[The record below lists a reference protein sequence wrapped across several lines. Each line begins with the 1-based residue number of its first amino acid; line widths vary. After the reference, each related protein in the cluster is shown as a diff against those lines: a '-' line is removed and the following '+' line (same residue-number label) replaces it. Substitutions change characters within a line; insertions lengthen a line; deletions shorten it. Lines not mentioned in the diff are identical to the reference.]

1 MDEAL
6 YHQLDQPETQP
17 QQHQHR
23 NILAQQNKEY
33 EAMEK
38 SYIAKLAEDEQLSQY
53 QQLKDREFSEHKEE
67 FAAHTAE
74 RPIQIKF
81 RLASRVQLFAFDLAD
96 KVQKVFKYVSGH
108 FREDFDNKYAEF
120 DLTQAFPAITLK
132 DKQEQTLEQVFGESS
147 GEVLIV
153 REL

>member
-1 MDEAL
+1 
-6 YHQLDQPETQP
+6 
-17 QQHQHR
+17 
-23 NILAQQNKEY
+23 
-33 EAMEK
+33 MEK
-38 SYIAKLAEDEQLSQY
+38 SYIAKLAEEQELSQY
-53 QQLKDREFSEHKEE
+53 QQLKDLEFSEHREE
-67 FAAHTAE
+67 FASHKPE

-81 RLASRVQLFAFDLAD
+81 RLASRVHIFAFDLAD

-108 FREDFDNKYAEF
+108 FREDFDNKYADF
-120 DLTQAFPAITLK
+120 DLTQAFPAVSLR

>member
-53 QQLKDREFSEHKEE
+53 QQPKDREFS
-67 FAAHTAE
+67 
-74 RPIQIKF
+74 
-81 RLASRVQLFAFDLAD
+81 
-96 KVQKVFKYVSGH
+96 
-108 FREDFDNKYAEF
+108 
-120 DLTQAFPAITLK
+120 
-132 DKQEQTLEQVFGESS
+132 
-147 GEVLIV
+147 
-153 REL
+153 